1 LILQFF
7 MRVQATDSRSSST
20 LVSTRRDEQKGYALI
35 ALLAVMSIM
44 ALVLITVAPSVKHET
59 QRSLEEEA
67 IWRGEQVAEAI
78 RLFARGARRLPTS
91 MDELLE
97 GYPSGTKR
105 IQVLRP
111 AAARDPLSSTGEWRL
126 IKKTD
131 PAFIDFE
138 RAVMAYAGRQV
149 ATTDATFLG
158 FAGPP
163 PQIANVL
170 DIGESGSAPG
180 GEDTSSNSSGQ
191 FIGVASRS
199 RRDSIITYYGIEE
212 HDKWVFTPYFR

>member
-1 LILQFF
+1 
-7 MRVQATDSRSSST
+7 MHAQAINCESSPT
-20 LVSTRRDEQKGYALI
+20 LAPTRRQGEQGYTLI

-44 ALVLITVAPSVKHET
+44 ALMLVSAAPSIKQQT

-78 RLFARGARRLPTS
+78 RLYVRGMKRLPTS

-97 GYPSGTKR
+97 GYQVGVKR

-111 AAARDPLSSTGEWRL
+111 VAARDPLSSTGEWRL

-131 PAFIDFE
+131 PVFIEFQK
-138 RAVMAYAGRQV
+138 AVMAYAGRQV
-149 ATTDATFLG
+149 ATTDSTFLG
-158 FAGPP
+158 YAGPL
-163 PQIANVL
+163 PQITNVL
-170 DIGESGSAPG
+170 DIGDSEAAPG
-180 GEDTSSNSSGQ
+180 GEDSSANSSGQ

-199 RRDSIITYYGIEE
+199 RHDSIITYYGIER
-212 HDKWVFTPYFR
+212 HDKWIFTPYFR